1 MFAIEDDFVG
11 ASAVHFSV
19 HKPVQDA
26 PSSLSN
32 AFYVVH

>member
-1 MFAIEDDFVG
+1 
-11 ASAVHFSV
+11 VHFSV